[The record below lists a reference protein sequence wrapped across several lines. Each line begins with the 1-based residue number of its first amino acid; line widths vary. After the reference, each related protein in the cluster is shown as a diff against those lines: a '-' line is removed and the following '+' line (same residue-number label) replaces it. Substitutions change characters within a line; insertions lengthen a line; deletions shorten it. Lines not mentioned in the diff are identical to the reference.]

1 MREDH
6 FQTPRRRL
14 GAIRRNFRAAIAVA
28 IIAAVGAGLA
38 LNFQPA
44 QSTSSTYY
52 YLERVGEGATIADR
66 TAQDRSL
73 RDASFTLGEH
83 FWLRLHA
90 QTSRGITDGDGD
102 NAVFSDIGSGGLVMY
117 FACSGSTSTSNAAA
131 AAAVSASSV
140 GNVAP
145 AYFNSNTG
153 FIAPYP
159 GSNTN
164 GYLIMSRAQLKAV
177 QQSQYSLAA
186 APADSDKIKPLDILV
201 YLRPANRAGTAPAP
215 CRRLILTLYEE
226 LDGTTGFSSTG
237 DRAAAGLPLRWL
249 REGFTP
255 GSTPDVEVIDTD
267 PANAVTD
274 PDDSSRTLYVIN
286 SGKSNNIAGF
296 YKNDGT
302 TVSRIKLGMSVGDS
316 AAKYGDFDQV
326 TISLKDRQ
334 DGAAI
339 SGVSWVRFANL
350 ETGATSTALPLL
362 NCGITTGCILTASQ
376 WWTLAGGSGSLRDD
390 AANLDVEVPDLYL
403 GFTVPASAGDFAYL
417 DISRPPI
424 PSQQTPGSGSA
435 FTADTATRGANQR
448 WSNFDPNVVL
458 ANHRVSSAG
467 AICANGINPD
477 PANFQL
483 TDAQKARITED
494 ETNEYCGALAANP
507 GQIVTFGYGLVSTD
521 AWTPTNDDGTHY
533 VFQNWLPPLTA
544 AASDADNNAGNR
556 ADGNLYTYVPT
567 RYVDTIRFASQHGVV
582 HKYTYCPLYGHFGA
596 SGIDPYPFASPDGGL
611 GVPRERGAWAYGR
624 CEITGQTDRSR
635 LSIFNDGEPA
645 DDETPIYTGGSIDWE
660 IYSSTPAGGSATLT
674 ATLSGTDPWGASY
687 TANQT
692 LEIDIASS
700 PPAREAGG
708 LIGRSAFDRVLT
720 AQLGAKIAQV
730 GSDSFSGGRL
740 PPTSRIPGPL
750 GYYLGWIQ
758 YQDLKL
764 PGTADADGNYA
775 AAVTFTASQGKMSYR
790 YRDDEADKIMDCVSG
805 PGGCTLSLD
814 RGLLMAQPGRFS
826 LGDPPNA
833 RGYDLSRLRA
843 AANAPSPDDGTGVP
857 NAGLGDP
864 VTPIQLYYEPPASGG
879 TVEISGAVHFAD
891 GRSGQI
897 RGRNAGGDGDV
908 AYSETHDFAI
918 ASAAALSNDAD
929 GRLAPGQAGVAVSAG
944 VMIRT
949 DAAVRR
955 AGSDADIAPG
965 WVFSRTGDKLNGFVG
980 NVPCHSARRD
990 GSECDEDSEHK
1001 FTFTANGRV
1010 NDLLR
1015 DSGLVIVGPATWDA
1029 NGGTRLRLD
1038 AATGFNRLAC
1048 VDAADAGAAETGV
1061 LCRVTDAD
1069 GELPS
1074 LSVAAGADAD
1084 VSVIVDVQIDPA
1096 TDATFVIGSGERT
1109 ATDRVLFANA
1119 PEIYPL
1125 NLRGSYFQRLSFSVE
1140 RITQLSAISI
1150 DRKPD
1155 SGGIVPTG
1163 PVRIGSDA
1171 DVRLALRN
1179 ANGQA
1184 SQLSAV
1190 SAITLTVI
1198 GGGTLSGLG
1207 CTNASSCT
1215 ISTTSGDLFDAA
1227 KTSPGKT
1234 AEIDLSYTAPTRP
1247 GEASIRATVVGNDGS
1262 TFTETLDLTISGS
1275 ARELAVGGTMPRV
1288 HSSATD
1294 NDDRD
1299 KILIPI
1305 TARDGSGNP
1314 APMPRNAAATVT
1326 GVGGAALPAG
1336 SHTATVKCEDEDDP
1350 PRLKCNIEVVVT
1362 ASASQPLASG
1372 AYTATVTGT
1381 GIGSTE
1387 ASFAVGGPADA
1398 LSISIPDPLPGLAQG
1413 FTATVRVVD
1422 AAGVPVADGTWV
1434 AFSTA
1439 ATGGGSPSAVVTS
1452 PGESDVDHDG
1462 DADTATVRQRRAAT
1476 RNGEVS
1482 ANITIVGNGVAVLTA
1497 STGFGAGLKSASEA
1511 INTLAAAIP
1520 TGTTGAVGRVLEYST
1535 SDGEPETSAWATYLG
1550 TSRTS
1555 ADELLGHGEAP
1566 DDARI
1571 VWLWNGVEWIR
1582 YGETGSGDPIP
1593 GSRSFFVLPTDT
1605 VWFGD

>member
-6 FQTPRRRL
+6 FQAPRRRF

-38 LNFQPA
+38 LNLQPA

-52 YLERVGEGATIADR
+52 YLERVGDGAAIADR
-66 TAQDRSL
+66 TAQDRRL
-73 RDASFTLGEH
+73 GDASFTLGEN

-117 FACSGSTSTSNAAA
+117 FACSDSTSTSNAAA
-131 AAAVSASSV
+131 AAAVSASAV

-145 AYFNSNTG
+145 AYFNSNTDG
-153 FIAPYP
+153 IAPYP
-159 GSNTN
+159 GSNSN
-164 GYLIMSRAQLKAV
+164 GYLIMRRAELKAI

-201 YLRPANRAGTAPAP
+201 QLRPANRAGTGPAP

-226 LDGTTGFSSTG
+226 LDSTTGFSSTG

-255 GSTPDVEVIDTD
+255 GSRPDVEVIDTD
-267 PANAVTD
+267 PANAVAD
-274 PDDSSRTLYVIN
+274 PADPTRTLYAIN

-302 TVSRIKLGMSVGDS
+302 TVSRIKLGMSVRGS
-316 AAKYGDFDQV
+316 AAKYGDLDQV

-339 SGVSWVRFANL
+339 SGVAWTWFTDLGTGQTPLQFPFSSCSANPC
-350 ETGATSTALPLL
+350 T
-362 NCGITTGCILTASQ
+362 LTASQ
-376 WWTLAGGSGSLRDD
+376 WWTLAGGTGNLRDD
-390 AANLDVEVPDLYL
+390 AANLDTEVPDLYL

-494 ETNEYCGALAANP
+494 QTNKYCGALAANP
-507 GQIVTFGYGLVSTD
+507 GQLVTFGYGVVSTD

-544 AASDADNNAGNR
+544 AASDSDNNAANR
-556 ADGNLYTYVPT
+556 ADGNLYTYVPS

-582 HKYTYCPLYGHFGA
+582 HKYTFCPLYGHFGA
-596 SGIDPYPFASPDGGL
+596 DGIDPYPFATSAGL

-624 CEITGQTDRSR
+624 CEITGQTDRNR
-635 LSIFNDGEPA
+635 LSLFNDGVPS
-645 DDETPIYTGGSIDWE
+645 DGETPIYTGGSIDWA

-687 TANQT
+687 TANQS

-708 LIGRSAFDRVLT
+708 LIGRSAFDRILT

-730 GSDSFSGGRL
+730 GSDAFSGGRL

-775 AAVTFTASQGKMSYR
+775 AAVTFTASQGKISYR
-790 YRDDEADKIMDCVSG
+790 YRDGEADKTVHCASG
-805 PGGCTLSLD
+805 PGGCVLNLD

-826 LGDPPNA
+826 IGDPPSA

-879 TVEISGAVHFAD
+879 TVEITGAVHFAD

-897 RGRNAGGDGDV
+897 RGRNVGGNGDV
-908 AYSETHDFAI
+908 AYSETHDVAI
-918 ASAAALSNDAD
+918 ASSAVLSNDAD
-929 GRLAPGQAGVAVSAG
+929 GQLAPGQAGVEVSAG
-944 VMIRT
+944 VMLRT

-965 WVFSRTGDKLNGFVG
+965 WVFSRTGDNLNGFVG

-1038 AATGFNRLAC
+1038 DATGFNRLAC
-1048 VDAADAGAAETGV
+1048 VDAADAGAADTGV
-1061 LCRVTDAD
+1061 LCRVVDAD
-1069 GELPS
+1069 GNLPS

-1084 VSVIVDVQIDPA
+1084 VSVIVDVRIDPA

-1109 ATDRVLFANA
+1109 ATDRELFANA

-1140 RITQLSAISI
+1140 RITQLSAISF
-1150 DRKPD
+1150 DRKPGA
-1155 SGGIVPTG
+1155 GGIVPTG
-1163 PVRIGSDA
+1163 PVRIRSDA

-1179 ANGQA
+1179 ENGQA

-1215 ISTTSGDLFDAA
+1215 ISTTSGELFDAA

-1234 AEIDLSYTAPTRP
+1234 AEIDLSYTAPAKP
-1247 GEASIRATVVGNDGS
+1247 GDTAIRATVVGNDGS

-1305 TARDGSGNP
+1305 TAKDGNDNP
-1314 APMPRNAAATVT
+1314 APMPRNAAATVSK
-1326 GVGGAALPAG
+1326 VGGGPVG
-1336 SHTATVKCEDEDDP
+1336 SHTATVKCEGGDNEA
-1350 PRLKCNIEVVVT
+1350 RLKCNIEIVVT

-1398 LSISIPDPLPGLAQG
+1398 LSISVPDPLPGLAQG
-1413 FTATVRVVD
+1413 FTATVGVVD

-1434 AFSTA
+1434 AFSTT
-1439 ATGGGSPSAVVTS
+1439 ATGGGAPSAVVTS
-1452 PGESDVDHDG
+1452 PAADDVDHDG

-1497 STGFGAGLKSASEA
+1497 STGFGASLKSASEA
-1511 INTLAAAIP
+1511 LDTLAAALP
-1520 TGTTGAVGRVLEYST
+1520 TDATGAVGRVLEYST
-1535 SDGEPETSAWATYLG
+1535 PGGEPDTSAWATYQGAG
-1550 TSRTS
+1550 TTT
-1555 ADELLGHGEAP
+1555 ADDLLGHGEAP
-1566 DDARI
+1566 SDARI
-1571 VWLWNGVEWIR
+1571 IWLWNGVEWIR
-1582 YGETGSGDPIP
+1582 YGEVGGVALP
-1593 GSRSFFVLPTDT
+1593 GSQPFVILPDDT
-1605 VWFGD
+1605 IWFGD